1 MSHHGFL
8 RGSVAPAAAL
18 AVTMTASG
26 AYANLSAEE
35 VWEAWQA
42 YSAISGGVTDATLT
56 RDGTTLTATDVV
68 ITSDADEL
76 VVSARVDRIDLTEQP
91 DGTVTVTMSDSYVM
105 EATGEFGQR
114 LVAEIRQPGMRLTVS
129 ASDTGLNHA
138 IAAPEIEVTLTE
150 LSGPDIPDTF
160 DMSLNAV
167 GIAGFYD
174 IPRDPGGPF
183 SSHISLGAANGRV
196 DVRDGNDVVDLDY
209 SATGLRLSFGASGLD
224 QMGMIEAGDMGGAL
238 AAGFGLQFGFAYDTV
253 RYGFEVVEWGER
265 NAASGSAMSGESRF
279 VLDSTELS
287 FRSSSR
293 NSELS
298 VSGSEIP
305 LPEVGMSAGQ
315 IAYGVTLPT
324 AGSPVPQDIDFLV
337 RLVDVVLPDDVWA
350 MADPSGELARGPAT
364 VILDLVGSVL
374 LPADLFSMETM
385 FGYMM
390 GGPMEAA
397 QPVSLDVRELLV
409 RAAGAELTGS
419 GSFTFDPDDLDT
431 FDGLPRPEGTLDL
444 ALSGGNALLD
454 TLVNMGLL
462 PEDQAMAARMV
473 MALFARPGDGPDQLL
488 STIEVQEGGAIFAN
502 GMRIQ

>member
-1 MSHHGFL
+1 MSYQGFP

-42 YSAISGGVTDATLT
+42 YSAISGGVADATLT
-56 RDGTTLTATDVV
+56 RDGTTLSATDVV
-68 ITSDADEL
+68 ITSDADDV
-76 VVSARVDRIDLTEQP
+76 VVSARVDRIDMTEQP
-91 DGTVTVTMSDSYVM
+91 DGTVTVTMSDTYVM
-105 EATGEFGQR
+105 EVTGDFGQR
-114 LVAEIRQPGMRLTVS
+114 LVAEIRQPGMRLIVS
-129 ASDTGLNHA
+129 TSDTGLNHA
-138 IAAPEIEVTLTE
+138 IAAPEVTVSLTE

-160 DMSLNAV
+160 EMSLNAV

-174 IPRDPGGPF
+174 IPSDPGGPF
-183 SSHISLGAANGRV
+183 SSHISIGAANGRV
-196 DVRDGNDVVDLDY
+196 DVRDGSDVVDMDY
-209 SATGLRLSFGASGLD
+209 AATGLRLSFGASGLD
-224 QMGMIEAGDMGGAL
+224 RMEMIEAGDMGGAL

-279 VLDSTELS
+279 VLDATELS

-293 NSELS
+293 NSELTL
-298 VSGSEIP
+298 SGSEIP
-305 LPEVGMSAGQ
+305 LPEVGMTAGQ
-315 IAYGVTLPT
+315 IAYGVKLPT
-324 AGSPVPQDIDFLV
+324 AGSPAPQDLELLV
-337 RLVDVVLPDDVWA
+337 RLVDVVLPDDVWE
-350 MADPSGELARGPAT
+350 MADPAGALARGPAT
-364 VILDLVGSVL
+364 VILDLVGSIL

-390 GGPMEAA
+390 GGPLEAA
-397 QPVSLDVRELLV
+397 QPVALDIRELLV
-409 RAAGAELTGS
+409 RAAGAQLTGS

-431 FDGLPRPEGTLDL
+431 FDGVPRPEGTLDL

-454 TLVNMGLL
+454 ALVSMGML

-473 MALFARPGDGPDQLL
+473 MALFARPGEGQDQLL
-488 STIEVQEGGAIFAN
+488 STIEVRGDGSVFAN